1 MRIFYFLCIC
11 ICLFLLPAK
20 AQNTR
25 YSYELKYEE
34 GVKNISGTFQFRFV
48 NQQNS
53 VLDTLW
59 LHLPSRAL
67 SWKSSALHQQ
77 LLTYQK
83 VEAHFAKA
91 KALGSIN
98 ISNPLGGTLCEACEF
113 VPLVLNKSLNSGDS
127 ISFKMEFTLQ
137 LPDAQFNGIGI
148 TDEGSVRIAEWLPR
162 LARLQNGK
170 WYKYPVRL
178 QNDVWPQQNDY
189 QITIQLP
196 ADVTVLSNLTLQE
209 TFEKAWMRTNAEFG
223 STKNNREGLKTLTF
237 KGKAN
242 DAQLFWSRNYTLS
255 LYADS
260 NFVATEDENSTWGA
274 LAPLLQRNINSYLE
288 SEGLESPT
296 PGNILILRNK
306 IGEYQNN
313 GGLVILN
320 APINPFDFET
330 DLMYAYAQQKL
341 RYSLPVNGY
350 NEAWVARGLP
360 YFYKYHFI
368 QTQYPEKKWLPFSNS
383 FVGRFF
389 DLDAFENPY
398 QNSFL
403 YLYLARQNLDQAMAT
418 SVDSLT
424 RLNYEAMVEAKTFLS
439 LNHLRAYVGERNF
452 KRSMYRYIQNFNDSS
467 TATQQLE
474 SAFDFY
480 HNQPVANFFD
490 ALPNTS
496 VGYDFALVHTD
507 YCPTVAT
514 ATVVNRGKLMLPY
527 SLTGFKDGQAG
538 YTEWFQPHEGKKTV
552 QLIHNEYDYV
562 VLNQHLSQPEFSQ
575 KNNRV
580 NRKGIFRQMEPIRL
594 QFYNSFE
601 RPDRTQIFWLP
612 TANYNAYDKLLL
624 GVTLSNSSL
633 VQKRFEYAIG
643 PEFSF
648 GTSRLTGYG
657 SLVFNK
663 PSTSKHSLLRLW
675 RFGLYGRYYHYDENL
690 SYARLSPSLNFYF
703 EDPHAYRKTRQQAR
717 IRGILVERELA
728 SGATDDL
735 SIQNASY
742 SILNVDWK
750 LENISI
756 TKPYTLRADFQYADA
771 FSRFDVEGDFRWM
784 LPNKKWLIWRNFG
797 GVFFK
802 TSNTNTTAPA
812 YYAYGLSGTQDYL
825 FDYSLIGRSDETGIW
840 SRQFF
845 TTDGGFKSETNV
857 FADNFML
864 TSNLSVPIY
873 SFFGVFGDVG
883 VADNFNTVHWDAG
896 LRFAFLTDFLEV
908 YLPLAGSQR
917 TFINDANYFKNTRF
931 VLDINLGNIIN
942 RIRRGY
948 Y

>member
-1 MRIFYFLCIC
+1 MRISCFFCGFFL
-11 ICLFLLPAK
+11 LFLLSAK
-20 AQNTR
+20 AQRTQ
-25 YSYELKYEE
+25 YEYNLTFEE
-34 GVKNISGTFQFRFV
+34 SSKNLSGTFDFHFINDQDKA
-48 NQQNS
+48 
-53 VLDTLW
+53 LDTLW

-67 SWKSSALHQQ
+67 SWKKSALHQQ
-77 LLTYQK
+77 LLAYQK
-83 VEAHFAKA
+83 VEAHFAKE
-91 KALGSIN
+91 KALGSIS
-98 ISNPLGGTLCEACEF
+98 ISNPLGGELCKDCEF
-113 VPLVLNKSLNSGDS
+113 VPLVLNKSLKNGDS
-127 ISFKMEFTLQ
+127 ISFKMDFSLK
-137 LPDAQFNGIGI
+137 LPDAEFNGIGV
-148 TDEGSVRIAEWLPR
+148 TENGSIRIAEWLPH
-162 LARLQNGK
+162 LAPLKNNQ
-170 WYKYPVRL
+170 WFKYPTRL
-178 QNDVWPQQNDY
+178 QNDVLPQLNDY
-189 QITIQLP
+189 TITIKLP
-196 ADVTVLSNLTLQE
+196 ADVTVLSNLALNDR
-209 TFEKAWMRTNAEFG
+209 FENAWMRTNAEFG
-223 STKNNREGLKTLTF
+223 STKNNREGFKTLRF
-237 KGKAN
+237 AGKAH
-242 DAQLFWSRNYTLS
+242 DAQLFWSRHYTLS
-255 LYADS
+255 MLADN

-274 LAPLLQRNINSYLE
+274 LLPLLKRNIDGYLE
-288 SEGLESPT
+288 KEGLDISK
-296 PGNILILRNK
+296 PGSVLILK
-306 IGEYQNN
+306 DKLGEYQNS
-313 GGLVILN
+313 GGLVILK
-320 APINPFDFET
+320 APLNPFDLET
-330 DLMYAYAQQKL
+330 DLMYAYCQQKL
-341 RYSLPVNGY
+341 RYSLSVDGY
-350 NEAWVARGLP
+350 NETWIARGLP
-360 YFYKYHFI
+360 YFYKYHYI
-368 QTQYPEKKWLPFSNS
+368 QTQYPNKKWLPFSNS
-383 FVGRFF
+383 FLGRFF
-389 DLDAFENPY
+389 DLDEFENPY

-403 YLYLARQNLDQAMAT
+403 YLYLARQNLDQSMAT
-418 SVDSLT
+418 SADSLT
-424 RLNYEAMVEAKTFLS
+424 RLNYEAIVEAKSYLS
-439 LNHLRAYVGERNF
+439 FNHLRAYVGDGAFR
-452 KRSMYRYIQNFNDSS
+452 RSVSRYIQNFNDSAS
-467 TATQQLE
+467 ATAQLE

-480 HNQPVANFFD
+480 HNQPVNTFFE
-490 ALPNTS
+490 ALPNTTAS
-496 VGYDFALVHTD
+496 YDFALVNTD

-514 ATVVNRGKLMLPY
+514 ATVINRGKLMLPY
-527 SLTGFKDGQAG
+527 SLTGYKDGKAG
-538 YTEWFQPHEGKKTV
+538 YTEWFQPHEGEKSV

-580 NRKGIFRQMEPIRL
+580 NRKGIFRQMEPLRL

-612 TANYNAYDKLLL
+612 TVNYNAYDKLLL

-657 SLVFNK
+657 SLVFNQ
-663 PSTSKHSLLRLW
+663 PSTSKNSFLRLW

-703 EDPHAYRKTRQQAR
+703 ENPHAYRKTRQQAR
-717 IRGILVERELA
+717 IRGVLVDRELA
-728 SGATDDL
+728 VGASDDL

-742 SILNVDWK
+742 SVLNIDWK

-756 TKPYTLRADFQYADA
+756 IKPYTLRADFQYANA

-802 TSNTNTTAPA
+802 TSANNTANPA

-825 FDYSLIGRSDETGIW
+825 FDYSLIGRSDQTGIW

-845 TTDGGFKSETNV
+845 TTDGGFKSETDI

-917 TFINDANYFKNTRF
+917 TFINDANYFSNTRF
-931 VLDINLGNIIN
+931 VLDVNLGNIIN